1 MSLQRIRESINCKR
15 PSVIGTFYSLAS
27 STTSFKEKLQT
38 FAFHQSP
45 DPVWPQS
52 SFEKTDFHTI
62 SVTAAVSQT
71 RDTVPHITVET
82 NFKPILRAPNYSTHL
97 GISTAIASS
106 PLPTPASQRKLLLPL
121 RTLPNIQRFFASLS
135 SRTGQVINFVSV
147 KTDWLLPLT
156 PDIHRFQHPEP
167 VKTGLS
173 HPSPTKAAIPSF
185 ASSGD
190 CKS

>member
-106 PLPTPASQRKLLLPL
+106 PFPRRHLKGNSSFHYARFRISNAFLLPSPQGQD
-121 RTLPNIQRFFASLS
+121 RSLILFL
-135 SRTGQVINFVSV
+135 SRQTGYHLSF
-147 KTDWLLPLT
+147 
-156 PDIHRFQHPEP
+156 PDNRYTQIS
-167 VKTGLS
+167 TS
-173 HPSPTKAAIPSF
+173 
-185 ASSGD
+185 
-190 CKS
+190 